1 MNDLDRGFR
10 NFHIT
15 DYGLFSPIHV
25 DILCILVTLMFP
37 WKGYSRQ
44 RRFSLPFCYQRC
56 GARLP
61 GPDRIE
67 PIPIEI

>member
-37 WKGYSRQ
+37 WKAILVSVVFLYLSAASAVALGSR
-44 RRFSLPFCYQRC
+44 
-56 GARLP
+56 ARIGSNRSP
-61 GPDRIE
+61 
-67 PIPIEI
+67 